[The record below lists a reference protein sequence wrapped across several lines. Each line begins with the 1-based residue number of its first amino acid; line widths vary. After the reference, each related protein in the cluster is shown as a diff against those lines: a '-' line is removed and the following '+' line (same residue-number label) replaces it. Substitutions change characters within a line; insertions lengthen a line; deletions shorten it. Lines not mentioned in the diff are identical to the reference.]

1 MRSYSHQIIINSQ
14 IKQSKITFIII
25 LKLNLYIE
33 NNFIVNL
40 DVLIIQ
46 NDYNVI

>member
-1 MRSYSHQIIINSQ
+1 MRSYLHQIIINSQ
-14 IKQSKITFIII
+14 IKQSKTTLIII

-33 NNFIVNL
+33 NNFITNL

-46 NDYNVI
+46 NDYNII